1 MKGGAVVDF
10 KTKLKLAETYAK
22 MSDVELCRRLG
33 TSPQA
38 WYSRMKKAKFSDEDY
53 ERIGKAL
60 GAEIDIKIRFP
71 DGVEF

>member
-1 MKGGAVVDF
+1 MLDF

-38 WYSRMKKAKFSDEDY
+38 WYSRMKRAKFSDEDF
-53 ERIGKAL
+53 EKIGKAL
-60 GAEIDIKIRFP
+60 GAEVTIQIKFP
-71 DGVEF
+71 DGTEF

>member
-1 MKGGAVVDF
+1 MDF

-22 MSDVELCRRLG
+22 ITDVELCRRIG

-38 WYSRMKKAKFSDEDY
+38 WYSRMKRAKFSEDDFL
-53 ERIGKAL
+53 RIGEAL
-60 GAEIDIKIRFP
+60 GAEIEITIKFP